1 MFKKRLI
8 GAVIVKE
15 NLAIQSIGYKKYL
28 PLGKPEIIVKN
39 LDRWKAD
46 EILISV
52 IDRSKSNLEPNYKV
66 LEKIKNI
73 NIRTPLIYG
82 GGISSVDRAKKV
94 IALGAD
100 RIVLESVVES
110 DFLEFKKIINV
121 IGNQSII
128 VSMPVSINNNK
139 ELIFYDYKKEIEKK
153 INQNFINAINDGLF
167 SELMII
173 DYKNQGLMKGFN
185 EKILKT
191 FSKKIPLIL
200 GLI

>member
-73 NIRTPLIYG
+73 NIR
-82 GGISSVDRAKKV
+82 
-94 IALGAD
+94 
-100 RIVLESVVES
+100 
-110 DFLEFKKIINV
+110 FL
-121 IGNQSII
+121 
-128 VSMPVSINNNK
+128 
-139 ELIFYDYKKEIEKK
+139 
-153 INQNFINAINDGLF
+153 
-167 SELMII
+167 
-173 DYKNQGLMKGFN
+173 
-185 EKILKT
+185 
-191 FSKKIPLIL
+191 
-200 GLI
+200 